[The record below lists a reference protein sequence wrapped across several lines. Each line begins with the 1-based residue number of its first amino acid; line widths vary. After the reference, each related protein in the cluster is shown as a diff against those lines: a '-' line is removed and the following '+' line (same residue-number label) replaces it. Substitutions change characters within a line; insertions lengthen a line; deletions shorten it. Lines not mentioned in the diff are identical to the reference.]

1 VKLIFVLA
9 HKYFKRFSAF
19 SLPVILS
26 VFAVFWVIMSELVY
40 MVESG
45 SPDANIKSFAD
56 SLWWGVV
63 TFLTIGYGDRFPVTS
78 LGRFLAVFLMF
89 GGVLVIS
96 LLTARISTA
105 FFEAALMKRRGDV
118 DPELLKDHF
127 IICGWSDDM
136 EALLLHIREFNP
148 DLTAEQI
155 VVIANINESHR
166 DSLLANP
173 TLQDMGFIIGD
184 YYTETQLKRAYPER
198 ARKILILADRS
209 PSPSGQLPTQ
219 VEVDAR
225 TIMTAMSL
233 SNIARG
239 TMVAAEIL
247 DPKMAQYLKIAG
259 VSEIIYSRE
268 YSRLLLGNASGGT
281 GVVNILY
288 DLLDPTTPSKISTFS
303 LPTQMIG
310 KTFKEM
316 REEFER
322 LEPQL
327 MVIGLLEN
335 FGNQQR
341 IKEQALRKAQQT
353 TDITQLVG
361 NLKLVRD
368 IKCNHPMFHPDP
380 NFIIP
385 EGTLIIGIENRSRG
399 HQHGSATKNISNAA

>member
-1 VKLIFVLA
+1 MKLIFILVN
-9 HKYFKRFSAF
+9 KYIKKFSAF

-26 VFAVFWVIMSELVY
+26 AFAVIWVIISELVY
-40 MVESG
+40 LAEST
-45 SPDANIKSFAD
+45 SADANIKSFAD
-56 SLWWGVV
+56 GLWWGVV
-63 TFLTIGYGDRFPVTS
+63 TFLTIGYGDRFPITTT
-78 LGRFLAVFLMF
+78 GRFLAIILMF

-118 DPELLKDHF
+118 SPELLRDHF

-148 DLTAEQI
+148 DLAAEQI
-155 VVIANINESHR
+155 VVIANITDSTR
-166 DSLLANP
+166 DSLLAN
-173 TLQDMGFIIGD
+173 LSLKDMGFIIGD
-184 YYTETQLKRAYPER
+184 YYTETQLRRAAPEK
-198 ARKILILADRS
+198 ARKILILADRTQS
-209 PSPSGQLPTQ
+209 HLGQLPTQ

-303 LPTQMIG
+303 LPHQMIG
-310 KTFKEM
+310 RTFKEM
-316 REEFER
+316 REEFEKN
-322 LEPQL
+322 EPQL

-353 TDITQLVG
+353 TDINQLVG
-361 NLKLVRD
+361 NLKSVRD
-368 IKCNHPMFHPDP
+368 IKCNHPMFHPDA
-380 NFIIP
+380 NYIIP

-399 HQHGSATKNISNAA
+399 HQHVGSTKKIRNIA

>member
-1 VKLIFVLA
+1 MKLIFVLA
-9 HKYFKRFSAF
+9 SKYLKRFSAF

-26 VFAVFWVIMSELVY
+26 AFSVLWFVISYFVY
-40 MVESG
+40 TVEST
-45 SPDANIKSFAD
+45 SADANIKSFAD

-78 LGRFLAVFLMF
+78 LGRILAILLMF

-155 VVIANINESHR
+155 VVIANISEPNR

-173 TLQDMGFIIGD
+173 HLQDMGFIIGD
-184 YYTETQLKRAYPER
+184 YYTEAQLRRAFPER

-209 PSPSGQLPTQ
+209 PSLTGQMPTQ

-233 SNIARG
+233 STLARG

-288 DLLDPTTPSKISTFS
+288 DLLDPNTPSKISTFS
-303 LPTQMIG
+303 LPSQMIG
-310 KTFKEM
+310 KTFREM
-316 REEFER
+316 RDEFEK

-353 TDITQLVG
+353 IDINQLVG
-361 NLKLVRD
+361 NLKLVRE

-399 HQHGSATKNISNAA
+399 HHHGTATKKISNAA

>member
-1 VKLIFVLA
+1 MKLIISLLQR
-9 HKYFKRFSAF
+9 YLKRFTAF

-26 VFAVFWVIMSELVY
+26 AFAFFWLLIADLVFWA
-40 MVESG
+40 ES
-45 SPDANIKSFAD
+45 SAPDANIKSFAD

-63 TFLTIGYGDRFPVTS
+63 TFLTIGYGDRFPVTT
-78 LGRFLAVFLMF
+78 LGRLLAVTLMF

-96 LLTARISTA
+96 LLTARISTV
-105 FFEAALMKRRGDV
+105 FFEAALKKRRGDV
-118 DPELLKDHF
+118 DPELLNDHF
-127 IICGWSDDM
+127 IVCGWSEDM
-136 EALLLHIREFNP
+136 ETLLLHIREFNP
-148 DLTAEQI
+148 DLAPEQL
-155 VVIANINESHR
+155 VVIANINEASR
-166 DSLLANP
+166 DGLLANEE
-173 TLQDMGFIIGD
+173 LQDMGIIVGD
-184 YYTETQLKRAYPER
+184 YYTETQLKRAFPEK
-198 ARKILILADRS
+198 ARKVLILADRS
-209 PSPSGQLPTQ
+209 LGANGQLPTQ

-288 DLLDPTTPSKISTFS
+288 DLLDPTTPSKISTFP
-303 LPTQMIG
+303 LPHQFVG
-310 KTFKEM
+310 KTYKEL
-316 REEFER
+316 REEFEK
-322 LEPQL
+322 EDSCL

-361 NLKLVRD
+361 NLKSVRE
-368 IKCNHPMFHPDP
+368 IKCNHPVFHPDP
-380 NFIIP
+380 NYIVH
-385 EGTLIIGIENRSRG
+385 EGALVIGIENRPKG
-399 HQHGSATKNISNAA
+399 IQHGIATKNISNAA

>member
-1 VKLIFVLA
+1 MKIIFVLA
-9 HKYFKRFSAF
+9 QKYLKRFSAF

-26 VFAVFWVIMSELVY
+26 AFAVFWFIIADLVFWA
-40 MVESG
+40 ESS

-63 TFLTIGYGDRFPVTS
+63 TFLTIGYGDRFPVTP
-78 LGRFLAVFLMF
+78 LGRIFAVTLMF

-96 LLTARISTA
+96 LLTARISTV
-105 FFEAALMKRRGDV
+105 FFEAALKKRRGDV
-118 DPELLKDHF
+118 DPELLNDHF
-127 IICGWSDDM
+127 VICGWSEDM

-148 DLTAEQI
+148 DLAPEQI
-155 VVIANINESHR
+155 VVIANISETTR
-166 DSLLANP
+166 DGLLANDE
-173 TLQDMGFIIGD
+173 LQDMGVIVGD
-184 YYTETQLKRAYPER
+184 YYTENQLRRAFPER

-209 PSPSGQLPTQ
+209 PGPNGQLPTQ

-288 DLLDPTTPSKISTFS
+288 DLLDPTTPSKISTFP
-303 LPTQMIG
+303 LPSQFIG
-310 KTFKEM
+310 KTYREL
-316 REEFER
+316 REEFEK
-322 LEPQL
+322 EDPDL

-361 NLKLVRD
+361 NLKLVRE
-368 IKCNHPMFHPDP
+368 IKCNHPIFHPDP
-380 NFIIP
+380 NYIIH
-385 EGTLIIGIENRSRG
+385 EGALIIGIENRSKG
-399 HQHGSATKNISNAA
+399 IQYGAAAKTISHAA